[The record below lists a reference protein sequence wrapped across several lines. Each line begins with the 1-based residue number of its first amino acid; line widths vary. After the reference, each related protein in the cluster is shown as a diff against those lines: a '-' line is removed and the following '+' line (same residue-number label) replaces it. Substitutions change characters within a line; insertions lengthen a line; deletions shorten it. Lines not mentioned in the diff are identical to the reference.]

1 MAVWAIGDVQGCYD
15 ELCRLLEKVRF
26 SGADQIWFVGDLINR
41 GPSSLEVLRLVK
53 SLANGAVSVL
63 GNHDLHW
70 LAIHYG
76 GHKARRGDTFD
87 ALAAA
92 SDVDELSDWLR
103 RLPLVHHDPSLR
115 LTMVHAGVYPRWS
128 VTRLRMLAEEVNAVL
143 RSEEAPDFF
152 KQLYGNDPSVWTDEL
167 DGMKRLRF
175 ITNTCTRM
183 RLLDQQDE
191 LDFEHKEDLAVAP
204 AHLRPWFE
212 VYAERF
218 PGERV
223 VFGHWASLDG
233 VTGRK
238 DLIGLDTGCVWGR
251 TLTAMNLESMQ
262 RVEVAA
268 VTGRAVS

>member
-1 MAVWAIGDVQGCYD
+1 MTIWAIGDVQGCYD
-15 ELCRLLEKVRF
+15 ELCQLLEKVHF
-26 SGADQIWFVGDLINR
+26 SSADKVWFVGDLINR
-41 GPSSLEVLRLVK
+41 GRGSLEVLRLVR
-53 SLANGAVSVL
+53 SLQDNAVTVL

-92 SDVDELSDWLR
+92 ADVDELADWLR
-103 RLPLVHHDPSLR
+103 RQPLVHRDLQLR
-115 LTMVHAGVYPRWS
+115 LTMVHAGVYPRW
-128 VTRLRMLAEEVNAVL
+128 TITQLHALAAEVSTVL
-143 RSEEAPDFF
+143 RSEAAPDYFT
-152 KQLYGNDPSVWTDEL
+152 KLYGNDPAVWSDDL
-167 DGMKRLRF
+167 GGMKRLRF
-175 ITNTCTRM
+175 ITNACTRM
-183 RLLDQQDE
+183 RLVDHRDE
-191 LDFEHKEDLAVAP
+191 LDFEHKEDLAAAP

-233 VTGRK
+233 ITSQQN
-238 DLIGLDTGCVWGR
+238 LHAIDTGCVWGR
-251 TLTAMNLESMQ
+251 SLTAMNLESME

-268 VTGRAVS
+268 SAARAYS